1 MFIAFMML
9 KKVSVILVTKCVL
22 VSCTNLF
29 MKLAFKTINWNYS
42 NLLLFL
48 LGCIEDGHCTT
59 GEVCY
64 ITKNVC
70 VGKFKKFSCVS
81 FQYS

>member
-1 MFIAFMML
+1 MINALMML
-9 KKVSVILVTKCVL
+9 KKVSVILVTKFVL

-48 LGCIEDGHCTT
+48 LGCIEGGHCYT

-64 ITKNVC
+64 TTKNVC
-70 VGKFKKFSCVS
+70 VGKFKKVSCA
-81 FQYS
+81 